1 VSTPPRLAYLWG
13 EDAFGIG
20 QALRDFASDLA
31 SAGEA
36 MTAWRTDADED
47 SGDGADG
54 AGSSARRRTRTLD
67 AVEERLATAPLFGG
81 GTLVVVRQPGSLA
94 AESTARDRLLRL
106 IGDIPPGNALCF
118 TDLVASGAR
127 GPSAKGVVRD
137 AVAAAGGLVRELA
150 VPPAGRLEGWLVEQA
165 RLLGA
170 TLQPDAARLLAQR
183 VGGHVREADVDRRRR
198 TELAHA
204 ELEKLALYRVEGPIA
219 TADVEALVPES
230 IPGSMW
236 AFLDAF
242 GARSVASASRLAERV
257 LADGTPMPLLIAQVH
272 RRLRDLVLVRE
283 HLDSG
288 SRNADIVRS
297 MRLQPFRAQKL
308 AEQARTWAADELF
321 HALDGLLELDLRSKG
336 VAPDGGVRQM
346 SDAIDGLALQVWLAS
361 ISPGRERSDVARP
374 GIARPAGLRA

>member
-1 VSTPPRLAYLWG
+1 MSPPPRLAYLWG

-20 QALRDFASDLA
+20 QALRDYASDLA
-31 SAGEA
+31 SAGDV
-36 MTAWRTDADED
+36 MTTWHTDADEEA
-47 SGDGADG
+47 GDGADG
-54 AGSSARRRTRTLD
+54 AGASARRRARTLD
-67 AVEERLATAPLFGG
+67 EVEEHLATAPLFGG

-94 AESTARDRLLRL
+94 TESTARERLLRL
-106 IGDIPPGNALCF
+106 IRDVPPGNALCF
-118 TDLVASGAR
+118 TDLVASGAK

-137 AVAAAGGLVRELA
+137 AVAGEGGLVRELA

-165 RLLGA
+165 RTLGA

-219 TADVEALVPES
+219 AADVEALVPET

-236 AFLDAF
+236 AFLDAL
-242 GARSVASASRLAERV
+242 GARSVASASRLAERI

-283 HLDSG
+283 HLDAG
-288 SRNADIVRS
+288 SRSADIVRA

-308 AEQARTWAADELF
+308 TEQARTWTADELF
-321 HALDGLLELDLRSKG
+321 DALDGLLELDLRSKG
-336 VAPDGGVRQM
+336 IATDGGVRQL
-346 SDAIDGLALQVWLAS
+346 SDAIDGLSLQAWLAA
-361 ISPGRERSDVARP
+361 ISPDRERTETARA
-374 GIARPAGLRA
+374 GIARPAGLGA